1 MDPSRRSLLEQTHH
15 VQIRQSQQGYLHHKH
30 KTLCYIHLLR
40 RHICPLR
47 SKFFKN
53 NGFDLYLVPCVARQ
67 PTDIA
72 VKSPLCCAA
81 WLCPVASKETDATL
95 LIEHQAIE
103 VPHGDESID
112 IELPFLQISP
122 SGKNLVDK
130 CLNSSSKSGSTGKTP
145 TTTSTPSESGKP
157 EAIVALTRPP
167 TEAEV
172 AEKMEKDTM
181 KTQKQAAKKEKDEA
195 MRRAEEGEVEE
206 KLRGMDEQIS
216 ISAALFRHLMK

>member
-1 MDPSRRSLLEQTHH
+1 MDPSTRSLSEQTHH
-15 VQIRQSQQGYLHHKH
+15 IQVTQSQQGYLHHKN
-30 KTLCYIHLLR
+30 KALCYIHLLR

-47 SKFFKN
+47 SKFFRDK
-53 NGFDLYLVPCVARQ
+53 GFDLYLVPCIARQ

-81 WLCPVASKETDATL
+81 WLCPVASKETDASL
-95 LIEHQAIE
+95 WMECQQIV

-112 IELPFLQISP
+112 IELPFLQISGA
-122 SGKNLVDK
+122 GKNLVERS
-130 CLNSSSKSGSTGKTP
+130 LNSSSKSGSTK
-145 TTTSTPSESGKP
+145 TTTTTENGKQ

-167 TEAEV
+167 TAAEV
-172 AEKMEKDTM
+172 AEKVEKDTM
-181 KTQKQAAKKEKDEA
+181 KTQKQAAKKEKEEA

-206 KLRGMDEQIS
+206 TLRGVDEQIS